1 MSDETAIV
9 LPSQFNLA
17 ENDANELK
25 QGLTPILMDRNQM
38 MQMYESIIKLDIDNP
53 QTAKMAREL
62 RLSLVKNRT
71 NGIDKWHK
79 TTKEFH
85 LRAGQFIDAI
95 KKREVEINRRM
106 EETLQEIED
115 YQEKKREQ
123 EIQELFEA
131 RAAMLEPYK
140 EFAPVLNYGTMK
152 QEEFDKV
159 LLSAKTT
166 FEVKEKERREI
177 AEKIATLEQRK
188 AQLEPYKDTA
198 LAKSV
203 TDEQLMHYQDESFA
217 AFLENVIHESVIEKK
232 EKERRTEVM
241 SYKDYFKEANEF
253 DYQLGRLDDQ
263 SYYAIIDKLRAR
275 KAEKELELER
285 LRLENER
292 LRKEQEEKDREAK
305 RRQAEAEAARREAEA
320 KLLEEQRKREK
331 EEQDKRDA
339 IRKREEEKDRLRKAP
354 IKEGLEMWVGTFK
367 LPMYPAADNET
378 SIEIAQKFESFK
390 RWSNELIEKTYGSK
404 F

>member
-1 MSDETAIV
+1 MSNETAIV

-17 ENDANELK
+17 EHDANELK

-53 QTAKMAREL
+53 ETAKMAREL

-79 TTKEFH
+79 VTKEFH

-95 KKREVEINRRM
+95 KKKEVEINKRM

-131 RAAMLEPYK
+131 RAAMLEPYR

-159 LLSAKTT
+159 YIAAKTT
-166 FEVKEKERREI
+166 FEVKEKERIEI
-177 AEKIATLEQRK
+177 AEKTARFEARK
-188 AQLEPYKDTA
+188 NILAPYKDTKYVRE
-198 LAKSV
+198 LSNEYLYDYS
-203 TDEQLMHYQDESFA
+203 DEEFDRVFKVVVHESLIED
-217 AFLENVIHESVIEKK
+217 LEND
-232 EKERRTEVM
+232 RRTEITK
-241 SYKDYFKEANEF
+241 YQAYFKEPNEF
-253 DYQLGRLDDQ
+253 DYPLGNLDNETYQ
-263 SYYAIIDKLRAR
+263 AIIYRLQSR
-275 KAEKELELER
+275 KEEQEQEKER

-292 LRKEQEEKDREAK
+292 LRKQQEEERAEAK
-305 RRQAEAEAARREAEA
+305 RKQDEADAKRREAEQ
-320 KLLEEQRKREK
+320 KLLEEHRRRKK
-331 EEQDKRDA
+331 EEQEKRDA
-339 IRKREEEKDRLRKAP
+339 IRKREEEKERLRLAP
-354 IKEGLEMWVGTFK
+354 VREGLEAWVDSFRI
-367 LPMYPAADNET
+367 LDYPGNENQT
-378 SIEIAQKFESFK
+378 SKEIRTKFDSFK
-390 RWSNELIEKTYGSK
+390 AWAKRIINEEYGRN
-404 F
+404 